1 MKGKVYFIGAGPGD
15 KELITLKGLNIIK
28 KADIIIY
35 AGSLVNK
42 EILDYSVNPKVCIY
56 NSATMNL
63 DETHEIIFKGSQAG
77 KLIARVHTGDPSI
90 YGAIFEQIVL
100 LERDNI
106 DYEIIPGVSSAF
118 AAAATIKQEYTL
130 PEISQTV
137 IFTRMEG
144 KTPVPEREKLSN
156 ISKIGATLI
165 LFLSIGL
172 VDKVKEELISGAY
185 TSDTPVV
192 IVKRASWPD
201 EEVFHTN
208 IGNMDTVVK
217 EAGIKKTALMLIG
230 EVFNKKNR
238 DYKSLVKS
246 KLYDKNFATEFR
258 NAGNN

>member
-1 MKGKVYFIGAGPGD
+1 MNGKVYFIGAGPGD
-15 KELITLKGLNIIK
+15 KELITLKALNIIK

-42 EILDYSVNPKVCIY
+42 EILDYSENPKVSIY

-63 DETHEIIFKGSQAG
+63 EETHEIIFKGAQAR

-90 YGAIFEQIVL
+90 FGAIFEQIVL

-144 KTPVPEREKLSN
+144 KTPVPEKEKLSN

-172 VDKVKEELISGAY
+172 VDKVKQELLSGNVY

-192 IVKRASWPD
+192 IVKRASWKD
-201 EEVFHTN
+201 EEVFYTN
-208 IGNMDTVVK
+208 IGDMDVVVK
-217 EAGIKKTALMLIG
+217 NAGIKKTALMLIG

-238 DYKSLVKS
+238 DYRALVKS
-246 KLYDKNFATEFR
+246 KLYDKNFTTEYR
-258 NAGNN
+258 SAG